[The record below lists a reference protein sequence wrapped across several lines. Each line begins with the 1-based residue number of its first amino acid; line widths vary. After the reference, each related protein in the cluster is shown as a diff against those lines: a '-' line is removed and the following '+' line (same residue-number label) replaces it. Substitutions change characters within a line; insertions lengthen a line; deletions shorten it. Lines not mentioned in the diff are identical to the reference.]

1 METLLQL
8 AASGV
13 ALGSIYGLIAL
24 GFLVL
29 YHATGLVN
37 FAQGQ
42 ILMVGAMA
50 VFVLLMQHGLPYPVA
65 IVGVIVVG
73 LVLTVVFRFGVHLP
87 MARRNAPSFLMVVAT
102 IAFGL
107 VLTAAVE
114 LWIGNQRYGVD
125 PLIPGPPIQVGGV
138 AIQTQSI
145 VIVVVSWLLV
155 AALWWFFTK
164 TLTGVSLRAIGLNRT
179 AAAVSG
185 VRVGWLITIA
195 FVISVGVTVIGGM
208 LVAPLIGAGPVMGVA
223 IAVKGFAAAVLGG
236 MSSVY
241 KGMVAGVGIGLIEM
255 LSSYYISSAWA
266 PVIAYAL
273 LFIALILMPAR
284 IRTEGAHA

>member
-8 AASGV
+8 GASGI
-13 ALGSIYGLIAL
+13 ALGSIYGLVAL

-42 ILMVGAMA
+42 ILMVGAMS
-50 VFVLLMQHGLPYPVA
+50 VFVLLMQNGLPYPLA
-65 IVGVIVVG
+65 IIGVIVVG
-73 LVLTVVFRFGVHLP
+73 LVLTAVFRFGVHLP
-87 MARRNAPSFLMVVAT
+87 MAKRNAPSFLMVVAT
-102 IAFGL
+102 IALGL

-125 PLIPGPPIQVGGV
+125 PLIPGPPVQLGGV
-138 AIQTQSI
+138 AIQSQSI

-155 AALWWFFTK
+155 GALWWFFTK

-185 VRVGWLITIA
+185 VRVGWLVTIA
-195 FVISVGVTVIGGM
+195 FVISVGVTVLGGM
-208 LVAPLIGAGPVMGVA
+208 LVAPLIGAGPVMGVG

-255 LSSYYISSAWA
+255 LSSYYVSSAWS
-266 PVIAYAL
+266 PVIAYAV